1 MKKLMI
7 AAAIVC
13 AAAISQA
20 ATADWST
27 PMTSYAG
34 QSEEDEVTRAVTWA
48 IVEGATADAFNSVTF
63 DGGTLVGATAFAS
76 GSSSV
81 GLGDGQNGSV
91 SGATAGNYYA
101 LLIHYGDGVD
111 MWGRSDAWKAETD
124 PTDATGNTLMGFNFI
139 NGQAFESDAM
149 VANVADAVP
158 EPTSGLLLLLGV
170 AGLALRR
177 RRA

>member
-13 AAAISQA
+13 AAAMSQA

-34 QSEEDEVTRAVTWA
+34 QTEEDEVTRAVTWA
-48 IVEGATADAFNSVTF
+48 IVEGTTADAFDGVTF
-63 DGGTLVGATAFAS
+63 DGGTLVGATAFDS
-76 GSSSV
+76 GSAII
-81 GLGDGQNGSV
+81 GLGDNNAGSLT
-91 SGATAGNYYA
+91 GATAGNYYA
-101 LLIHYGDGVD
+101 LLIHYGDDVN
-111 MWGRSDAWKAETD
+111 MWGISDAWQAVSD
-124 PTDATGNTLMGFNFI
+124 PSDASGNTLYPIAFM
-139 NGQAFESDAM
+139 NGEAFESDAM
-149 VANVADAVP
+149 IANVADVP